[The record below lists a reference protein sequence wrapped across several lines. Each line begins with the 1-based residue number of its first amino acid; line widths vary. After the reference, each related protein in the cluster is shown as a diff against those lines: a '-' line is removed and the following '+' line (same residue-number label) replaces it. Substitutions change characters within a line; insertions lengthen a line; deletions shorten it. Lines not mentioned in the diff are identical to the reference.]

1 MVKMLSNIARKEES
15 LDVDGGG
22 STAVVGSTYASAEGS
37 PEGGGRDAS
46 SIEDLTLGRFASR

>member
-1 MVKMLSNIARKEES
+1 MLSNIARKEES

-22 STAVVGSTYASAEGS
+22 STVVVGSTYASAEGS

-46 SIEDLTLGRFASR
+46 SIEDLTPGRSASR